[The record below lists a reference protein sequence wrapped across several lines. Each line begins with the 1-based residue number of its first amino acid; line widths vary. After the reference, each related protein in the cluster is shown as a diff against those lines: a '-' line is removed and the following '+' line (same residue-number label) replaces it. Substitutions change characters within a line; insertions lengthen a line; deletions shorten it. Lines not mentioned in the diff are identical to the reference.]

1 MGARESRKEPIT
13 PVAMAGRITLY
24 KCNHVGT
31 LEVRK
36 LGEGLKM
43 YNHPALRHLS
53 EEAL

>member
-1 MGARESRKEPIT
+1 MGACESRKEPIT
-13 PVAMAGRITLY
+13 PVAMAGRITLH
-24 KCNHVGT
+24 KCNLVGT

-43 YNHPALRHLS
+43 YNHPALRLLS

>member
-1 MGARESRKEPIT
+1 
-13 PVAMAGRITLY
+13 MAGRITLY
-24 KCNHVGT
+24 KCNPVGT

-36 LGEGLKM
+36 WGEGLKM